1 MSAQTQ
7 GAPQVSKTSFHRS
20 SRTLE
25 KNLCKEAV
33 GPSVPHVRKLD
44 APRLREGRFN
54 SILWALG
61 PAPKWEESSY
71 LEGPLGREPCLEPP
85 LLVIHRAATNT
96 EAQAPSRTKVWSS
109 MSGRRLQVPSQSKIQ
124 SPRSLESGPL
134 PQNHS
139 NSCNLNIIKV
149 KKKKKDFT
157 DSIVGCYNLISL
169 DLNWILKYS
178 NNFNVEP
185 VPLVKTVSPLVVGSA
200 SPLT

>member
-7 GAPQVSKTSFHRS
+7 GPPQVSKTSFHRS

-25 KNLCKEAV
+25 KNFCKEAV

-149 KKKKKDFT
+149 KKKKKT
-157 DSIVGCYNLISL
+157 L
-169 DLNWILKYS
+169 
-178 NNFNVEP
+178 
-185 VPLVKTVSPLVVGSA
+185 
-200 SPLT
+200 LTL

>member
-54 SILWALG
+54 SILWVLG
-61 PAPKWEESSY
+61 PAPKWEES
-71 LEGPLGREPCLEPP
+71 REPCLEPP

-109 MSGRRLQVPSQSKIQ
+109 VSRRRLQVPSQSKIQ

-134 PQNHS
+134 PLNHS

-149 KKKKKDFT
+149 KKKKN
-157 DSIVGCYNLISL
+157 YWL
-169 DLNWILKYS
+169 YS
-178 NNFNVEP
+178 R
-185 VPLVKTVSPLVVGSA
+185 LL
-200 SPLT
+200 